1 MSLITRCP
9 ACSTLF
15 KVVPDQLRVA
25 QGWVRCGQCGEMFV
39 AAAHALSPEEAERVQ
54 APPTAPELPADRA
67 AALMAELPDL
77 DIEAPAAD
85 VLHEDGPPPAA
96 VVEPAAPVDDPAPR
110 VDAGPPLEVAT
121 MPWPSEVIESEPGPS
136 DAAMGSPAWPA
147 GAPFLAVDGADGVAA
162 ARPRRRWLAWV
173 AGVLAVALALQIL
186 IDRRDTLA
194 AHWPALTPV
203 LTTLCQ
209 PVACRVAPP
218 RQLDAVVIES
228 SNFQRLQADRFR
240 LSASV
245 RNRAEWVV
253 AMPAIELTL
262 TDAQDQPLLRRVLSV
277 QELGGAAALPA
288 RAEFNLARE
297 LQVSAPV
304 DASAVAGYKLLLF
317 HP

>member
-15 KVVPDQLRVA
+15 KVVPHQLRVA

-85 VLHEDGPPPAA
+85 VVDEDGLPPAA
-96 VVEPAAPVDDPAPR
+96 VVDPATR
-110 VDAGPPLEVAT
+110 VDTGPPLEVAI
-121 MPWPSEVIESEPGPS
+121 MPWPSEVIESDPGPS
-136 DAAMGSPAWPA
+136 DAAMGSPASPA
-147 GAPFLAVDGADGVAA
+147 DAPFLAADRAGGAA
-162 ARPRRRWLAWV
+162 AVRPRRRWLAWV
-173 AGVLAVALALQIL
+173 AGLLAVALALQIL

-203 LTTLCQ
+203 LTALCQ
-209 PVACRVAPP
+209 PWACRVAPP

-262 TDAQDQPLLRRVLSV
+262 TDAQDQPLLRRVLAV
-277 QELGGAAALPA
+277 QDLGAAAALPA

>member
-15 KVVPDQLRVA
+15 KVVPHQLRVA

-54 APPTAPELPADRA
+54 APPAAPELPADRA

-77 DIEAPAAD
+77 DIETPAAD
-85 VLHEDGPPPAA
+85 VLDEDGLPPAA
-96 VVEPAAPVDDPAPR
+96 VIEPAVPADDLARR
-110 VDAGPPLEVAT
+110 VDTGPPLEVVT
-121 MPWPSEVIESEPGPS
+121 TPWPSEAIEFDPGPS
-136 DAAMGSPAWPA
+136 DAVMDAPASPPD
-147 GAPFLAVDGADGVAA
+147 APFLAADRANGAVA
-162 ARPRRRWLAWV
+162 ARPRRRWLAGV

-203 LTTLCQ
+203 LAALCQ
-209 PVACRVAPP
+209 PLACRVAPP

-228 SNFQRLQADRFR
+228 SNFQRLQVDRFR

-262 TDAQDQPLLRRVLSV
+262 TDAQDQPLLRRVLAM
-277 QELGGAAALPA
+277 QELGAAAALPA